1 MFKTGQTLL
10 LLD

>member
-10 LLD
+10 FLD